1 MEKNI
6 MEALKTFVGRIFGT
20 AMFLTFSILGL
31 LGLLSLPLN
40 MLVAI
45 RWYGFEWWSAL
56 ILVLFLGC
64 VPVIGQ
70 IGFVVGTVLGAYYLV
85 QADFDWRK
93 ATESRTAAMS
103 ETTFNVAKLSP
114 IDFEKYKTTV
124 LKPHYEK
131 ACVKQGKAARGLPT
145 VRVQVDIS
153 EWCQCTTRVMFD
165 TMSQRE
171 MVEKAPP
178 PEVANRVSNAVYA
191 QCGEAPFS
199 VPAGQP

>member
-1 MEKNI
+1 VWRLQRLKAEASSAGAGLHGEEI
-6 MEALKTFVGRIFGT
+6 MEATLASRIVGFFGLIFST
-20 AMFLTFSILGL
+20 AMFLTASILC
-31 LGLLSLPLN
+31 LLSLPLN

-56 ILVLFLGC
+56 ILVLFLSC

-124 LKPHYEK
+124 LKPHYDK

-145 VRVQVDIS
+145 VTVQADIS
-153 EWCQCTTRVMFD
+153 EWCQCITRVMFD
-165 TMSQRE
+165 TMSQRNGR
-171 MVEKAPP
+171 KSA
-178 PEVANRVSNAVYA
+178 AA
-191 QCGEAPFS
+191 
-199 VPAGQP
+199 